1 VLAAAAASR
10 VDGRVN
16 VARAMRKE
24 EEG

>member
-16 VARAMRKE
+16 IARAMRKE